1 MIRSTV
7 LPNGLLVLS
16 ERMAHVRSATVG
28 VWADVGSSFE
38 PAARRGISHLLEHMV
53 FKGTARRTARQIAE
67 EMDAVGGELNAM
79 TDKESTCFY
88 AHVVDRHLPRAIDV
102 LADMLQHARFDAG
115 DLERER
121 QVVLEEIKMYDD
133 SPGEV
138 VHERFT
144 RTLWRGANLGDPTI
158 GYADTV
164 GSVSRED
171 LVEWRATRYS
181 PATMFIT
188 AAGNIDH
195 DELVRDAGEAFAG
208 FAGDAQ
214 PLAPERPRFTP
225 ALDVTVDETEQ
236 AYVLLGTPGL
246 SLRDERRYAFSV
258 LDTLLGGGMSSRLFQ
273 SVREERGLAYE
284 ISTFQQGYRDA
295 GLFGVSAGCTPE
307 RVQECV
313 GVVCDEL
320 DRLLHDGTTAA
331 ELDRVREHLKG
342 NLTLALESTFNRMAR
357 LARNHLVHGRQIST
371 EEIEA
376 RFDAVTADEVNELA
390 RELLAP
396 SQRGLCVLGPAAVR
410 GVRLPGAA
418 AA

>member
-38 PAARRGISHLLEHMV
+38 PAGRRGISHLLEHMV
-53 FKGTARRTARQIAE
+53 FKGTARRTARRIAE

-88 AHVVDRHLPRAIDV
+88 AHVVDRHLPRAVDV
-102 LADMLQHARFDAG
+102 LADMLLHARFDHG

-133 SPGEV
+133 WPGEV

-158 GYADTV
+158 GYAETV
-164 GSVSRED
+164 GSIARED
-171 LVEWRATRYS
+171 LVEWRATRYA
-181 PATMFIT
+181 PATMFLT

-195 DELVRDAGEAFAG
+195 DALVRDAGEAFAAFG
-208 FAGDAQ
+208 GDAQ
-214 PLAPERPRFTP
+214 PLAPECPRFTP

-246 SLRDERRYAFSV
+246 GLRDERRYTFSV

-313 GVVCDEL
+313 GVICDEL

>member
-38 PAARRGISHLLEHMV
+38 PAPRRGISHLLEHMV

-102 LADMLQHARFDAG
+102 LADMLQHARFDAD
-115 DLERER
+115 DLDRER

-158 GYADTV
+158 GFADTV
-164 GSVSRED
+164 TAITRED
-171 LVEWRATRYS
+171 LVQWRATRYA
-181 PATMFIT
+181 PATVFIT
-188 AAGNIDH
+188 AAGNLDH
-195 DELVRDAGEAFAG
+195 DALVREIGEAFAA

-214 PLAPERPRFTP
+214 PNVPERPRFTP
-225 ALDVTVDETEQ
+225 ALDVTIDETEQ

-246 SLRDERRYAFSV
+246 GLRDERRYTFSV

-320 DRLLHDGTTAA
+320 DRLLHDGVTET
-331 ELDRVREHLKG
+331 ELDRAREHLKG

-371 EEIEA
+371 EELEA
-376 RFDAVTADEVNELA
+376 RFDAVTAGEVNALA
-390 RELLAP
+390 RELLVPA
-396 SQRGLCVLGPAAVR
+396 QRALCVLGPATVR